1 MVMHEYISNKGGNDI
16 FFKYR
21 PHKCPDPKA
30 KNSAPT
36 NFAMRVARRSL
47 ALAGHDAS
55 RLDRKLVYS
64 RFCPVRTFRLSED
77 DGFFTCCEFLVSS
90 INWKS
95 LMLSEGKDSCVES
108 DSL

>member
-1 MVMHEYISNKGGNDI
+1 MSGINI
-16 FFKYR
+16 FLIFR

-36 NFAMRVARRSL
+36 NYAMRIARRSL
-47 ALAGHDAS
+47 ALAGNDAS

-77 DGFFTCCEFLVSS
+77 DGFFTCCEFLVSNIIMRVGILDILKQMKKNS
-90 INWKS
+90 
-95 LMLSEGKDSCVES
+95 
-108 DSL
+108 

>member
-1 MVMHEYISNKGGNDI
+1 MCTSDKDSNNTY
-16 FFKYR
+16 FNYR

-47 ALAGHDAS
+47 SLAGHDAS

-77 DGFFTCCEFLVSS
+77 DGFFTCCEFLVGG
-90 INWKS
+90 IN
-95 LMLSEGKDSCVES
+95 LQNQMLSEGKYSHVGRD
-108 DSL
+108 LL

>member
-1 MVMHEYISNKGGNDI
+1 M
-16 FFKYR
+16 YR

-36 NFAMRVARRSL
+36 NFAMRVARRSI
-47 ALAGHDAS
+47 ALTGNDRA

-77 DGFFTCCEFLVSS
+77 DGFFTCCEFLVS
-90 INWKS
+90 IIGYFWQIHPKYIDEIRREGEE
-95 LMLSEGKDSCVES
+95 LSKVNVGVMSGG
-108 DSL
+108 

>member
-1 MVMHEYISNKGGNDI
+1 MQGINI
-16 FFKYR
+16 FLKCR

-90 INWKS
+90 MNVRVGIPQILEQWKKN
-95 LMLSEGKDSCVES
+95 L
-108 DSL
+108 